1 MITHTFADLMCLD
14 TTGAN
19 QKARGFVERSKIK
32 VLSALTRTEV
42 QRYLRG
48 ESGLPVSRREEDL
61 LADWSTPTNFAAGAS
76 LKGVG
81 KFLVKLGGLP
91 GIPVSLQLC
100 ETERMGFNDTN
111 TKWDK
116 TVGTM

>member
-1 MITHTFADLMCLD
+1 MD
-14 TTGAN
+14 
-19 QKARGFVERSKIK
+19 
-32 VLSALTRTEV
+32 SAEPI
-42 QRYLRG
+42 LR
-48 ESGLPVSRREEDL
+48 
-61 LADWSTPTNFAAGAS
+61 
-76 LKGVG
+76 LKGIG

-116 TVGTM
+116 TAGTM